1 MVLMIAL
8 CFTLASCGDT
18 PDQNPDGTG
27 DPSNPDTGDVV
38 SPYLDLTKDG
48 DVLFAVIYKEKD
60 SNIKR
65 EVDKLVDAF
74 KAKGLT
80 VKALPESDTS
90 TISGCEIL
98 VGDNLKNREDYAY
111 DTTEVGSKGF
121 SYFVKENKIIIA
133 GGSSESTANG
143 LKVFTSDVLR
153 VESSASDINNISVE
167 RTMNYVKKTTYRI
180 TSISI
185 MGTPISEFTIVTSS
199 DSNEVEAAEYF
210 RDNLYNYTG
219 IKLETSQKTQE
230 KNNIF
235 FRLVDNAG
243 KDGFK
248 AYTKDGDLYVDCA
261 FFNSFMKGTESFVSA
276 KLIRANGDVKFGK
289 DFEYTVEVSKIYYE
303 DFGAKGDGMADDF
316 YAIKAAHDYA
326 NVSGHTVVAT
336 PNATYNMGVHKET
349 IHVKT
354 NVIWTGARFIV
365 DDSSIEKKTTE
376 SKTHIFTISPSKS
389 SQKVETVTSLSAGQ
403 TKIDGVS
410 FDGPMLVYLCDKQ
423 NDDRRVYIRY
433 GGNANSGSL
442 RQEVIL
448 IDKDG
453 NVDPST
459 PILWDYPEIGSFVA
473 YPVDEDPVTIKGG
486 IFTNICNLQMS
497 TPDYYA
503 RGINVRRSNTTVVGV
518 THYMSGEPDNKADPD
533 GACPYTGFI
542 CVTQANNVRIESC
555 VFTGHTTYKTQKATV
570 VSQGSYDTTA
580 SNSNNVTW
588 YQCTQTNDI
597 LDTSKWGVMS
607 TNFCKN
613 LKYDGC
619 KLSRFDAHQGMHN
632 TTIINSELGHQKINA
647 IGSGLLR
654 IENCI
659 VNGNTVV
666 SLRGDYGSTWS
677 GDVIIKDV
685 NLATKDYVVTVF
697 AATYNN
703 HYFGY
708 TCYLPQNVTIDNL
721 TVDSGASINVFP
733 TFPYDDIS
741 GPTVGNAVNL
751 NPTVMPK
758 KVTVVNSGGYKYSI
772 SQNANPFANTEFIIE
787 K

>member
-459 PILWDYPEIGSFVA
+459 PILWDYPEIGSAVA
-473 YPVDEDPVTIKGG
+473 YPAGEKPITIKGG
-486 IFTNICNLQMS
+486 TFTTIANQAPRLY
-497 TPDYYA
+497 TYYN
-503 RGINVRRSNTTVVGV
+503 RGIEVRRSNTTI
-518 THYMSGEPDNKADPD
+518 TKLNHYIQGEGETGAPYSGFLSTNH
-533 GACPYTGFI
+533 
-542 CVTQANNVRIESC
+542 ANNVTYDSIL
-555 VFTGHTTYKTQKATV
+555 FTGHKVYKLQTD
-570 VSQGSYDTTA
+570 S
-580 SNSNNVTW
+580 SNSMGTYEIGGTNSNQLLW
-588 YQCTQTNDI
+588 RNCTQTNDI
-597 LDTSKWGVMS
+597 NNNAYWGVMG

-613 LKYDGC
+613 LTYDGC

-654 IENCI
+654 IENCTI
-659 VNGNTVV
+659 NGNNVV
-666 SLRGDYGSTWS
+666 VLRTDYGSTWE

-685 NLATKDYVVTVF
+685 HLKNTAGVTVF
-697 AATYNN
+697 NASFIN
-703 HYFGY
+703 HFFGY
-708 TCYLPQNVTIDNL
+708 TCYLPQNITIENL
-721 TVDSGASINVFP
+721 TTELDTVIYVFP
-733 TFPYDDIS
+733 ELGNHSSIS
-741 GPTVGNAVNL
+741 GDTLNGSPNL
-751 NPTVMPK
+751 NPVVMPK
-758 KVTVVNSGGYKYSI
+758 TITVSKRNGRNFIVSP
-772 SQNANPFANTEFIIE
+772 NANLFDYIE
-787 K
+787 IDFQ